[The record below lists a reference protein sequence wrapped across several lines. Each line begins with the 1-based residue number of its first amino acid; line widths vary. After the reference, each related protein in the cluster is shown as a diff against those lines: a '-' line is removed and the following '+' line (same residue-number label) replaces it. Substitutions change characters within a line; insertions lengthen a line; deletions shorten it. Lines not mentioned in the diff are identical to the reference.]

1 MTHEVVPYGEIKG
14 SDNGLMEAILDAT
27 GMAGIGIDE
36 IDAVYGFGNGMKDI
50 DDIEKNIYGKLFDG
64 NVPVIN
70 VRDITGEGRA
80 ASSNLSV
87 AHAALTL
94 SGELNANQTAY
105 YVTADSVKKETVDT
119 SKFKYVIAASYAFGG
134 SYAAVV
140 LRKAE

>member
-1 MTHEVVPYGEIKG
+1 
-14 SDNGLMEAILDAT
+14 MEAILDAA

-36 IDAVYGFGNGMKDI
+36 IDAVYGFGNGMKDV
-50 DDIEKNIYGKLFDG
+50 DDIEKNIYGELFGG

-94 SGELNANQTAY
+94 SGALNANQNAY
-105 YVTADSVKKETVDT
+105 YVTKDSVKKETVDT
-119 SKFKYVIAASYAFGG
+119 SKFKYVIATSYAFGG

-140 LRKAE
+140 LKKAE